1 MQIHEL
7 TTTACREVLSRM
19 HVGRLA
25 CARSNQPYVV
35 PISIAFDPSSN
46 CVFSF
51 SAVGKKIDWM
61 RENPKVCLEVEEI
74 EDRFHWTTVVIAGRY
89 SEITTAVEHR
99 DIRARALVLLER
111 STEWWLPGVAKLGER
126 ERHAV
131 VVFQINIDS
140 VTGRRA
146 ERDRV

>member
-7 TTTACREVLSRM
+7 TTTACREVLSRVR
-19 HVGRLA
+19 VGRLA
-25 CARSNQPYVV
+25 CARNNQPYVV

-46 CVFSF
+46 AVFSF
-51 SAVGKKIDWM
+51 STVGKKIDWM

-111 STEWWLPGVAKLGER
+111 STEWWLPGTAKLGEH

-140 VTGRRA
+140 LTGRRA
-146 ERDRV
+146 ERDRL